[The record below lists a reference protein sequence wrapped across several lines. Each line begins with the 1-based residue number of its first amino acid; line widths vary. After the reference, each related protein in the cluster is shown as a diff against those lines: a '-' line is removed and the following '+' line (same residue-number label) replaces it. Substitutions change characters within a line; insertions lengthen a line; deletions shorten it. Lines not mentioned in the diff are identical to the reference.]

1 MSLSIQTNVAMPK
14 YQMAFKGKEQIV
26 NRADDILRELKKFKK
41 TMPAVEKESKVNT
54 FFEKVLRKLFPKKAY
69 RYLNLK

>member
-14 YQMAFKGKEQIV
+14 YQMAFKGKEQIT
-26 NRADDILRELKKFKK
+26 NKADDILREINKKI
-41 TMPAVEKESKVNT
+41 MPAVEKESKVNT

-69 RYLNLK
+69 RYSNLR